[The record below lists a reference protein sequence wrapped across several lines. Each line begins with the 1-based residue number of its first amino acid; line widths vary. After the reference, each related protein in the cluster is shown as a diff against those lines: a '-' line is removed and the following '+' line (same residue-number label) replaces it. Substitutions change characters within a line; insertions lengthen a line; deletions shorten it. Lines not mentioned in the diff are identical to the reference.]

1 MHGHGI
7 AGLGMMH
14 PQTQVSLERTAQT
27 QQAAAVRRKLREGAG
42 EIEAEGSGDADS
54 LLMVTAWG
62 GESGGRGGQGAQGGS
77 GDGGERQSAPGREKG
92 AAGEDEG
99 SEAVSFW
106 A

>member
-27 QQAAAVRRKLREGAG
+27 QQAAAVRRKLREGALEMEG
-42 EIEAEGSGDADS
+42 EGSGDADS

-62 GESGGRGGQGAQGGS
+62 GDAGGRGGSGG
-77 GDGGERQSAPGREKG
+77 DERQRASVRERSA
-92 AAGEDEG
+92 AVEDEG